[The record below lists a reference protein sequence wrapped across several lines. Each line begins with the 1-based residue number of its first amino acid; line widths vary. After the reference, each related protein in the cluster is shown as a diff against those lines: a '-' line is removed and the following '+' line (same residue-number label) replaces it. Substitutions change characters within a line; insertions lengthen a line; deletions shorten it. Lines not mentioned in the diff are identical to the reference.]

1 MNLTILKYSLNNIVR
16 AIMELTVQLLKYNID
31 ALKENGIYAK
41 EGIMVGGPSEDPYWI
56 ELIEN
61 IESVNNLCV

>member
-1 MNLTILKYSLNNIVR
+1 
-16 AIMELTVQLLKYNID
+16 MELTVQLLKYNID